1 MTDAQADLLIDYML
15 LQQEYQYEEMMNE
28 EPLDDEESEDEYK

>member
-28 EPLDDEESEDEYK
+28 EPLDDEESEDEY